1 MVYIGEYNGKAVKYR
16 VLDVNT
22 TEYSAQ
28 EGGVK
33 APTMLLESTEELWI
47 DKFDDRGREWAESY
61 IKVFLNSEDGY
72 SDTGF
77 LTSAF
82 SGVEK
87 NAIASSVKS
96 TASDEDGE
104 GMSLAGY
111 APLTGEKIFLLDAK
125 EATRTGYGY
134 SNTNQSA
141 VNRLRDSTSD
151 LGKRVFWYRSSFGT
165 HVCASFQKG
174 EIAAQGSTV
183 ENSIVPALNV
193 DLSSVLFTSKLPDEC
208 ATHHAAHKLTLIDD
222 NIKLSLPM
230 AKSSVTRDGDEI
242 RVRYN
247 LSNQSEYNIPNRI
260 SVLILDKE
268 WTRGNSNNA
277 SVLAYDTVYSDTA
290 SYVAYTLPVEL
301 AGKECGKDY
310 YAYIVAE
317 DINSGASTDYA
328 SEPVALDIPNRI
340 KFNAPT
346 VYNINIGAT
355 PLYLDTDEGWYNTTG
370 RSVVLGMK

>member
-1 MVYIGEYNGKAVKYR
+1 MCLPNGGIYMNKRYLLKKIAASFLAVTVVAGTMSFIGWNTDTADAAIYKEISGLGVSGIANPEEPDSVRAEWIGDYVYLGEYNGKAVKYR

-111 APLTGEKIFLLDAK
+111 APLTGEKIFCLMQKKRPEQDMGTAIQ
-125 EATRTGYGY
+125 
-134 SNTNQSA
+134 TNLQ
-141 VNRLRDSTSD
+141 
-151 LGKRVFWYRSSFGT
+151 
-165 HVCASFQKG
+165 
-174 EIAAQGSTV
+174 
-183 ENSIVPALNV
+183 
-193 DLSSVLFTSKLPDEC
+193 
-208 ATHHAAHKLTLIDD
+208 
-222 NIKLSLPM
+222 
-230 AKSSVTRDGDEI
+230 
-242 RVRYN
+242 
-247 LSNQSEYNIPNRI
+247 
-260 SVLILDKE
+260 
-268 WTRGNSNNA
+268 
-277 SVLAYDTVYSDTA
+277 
-290 SYVAYTLPVEL
+290 
-301 AGKECGKDY
+301 
-310 YAYIVAE
+310 
-317 DINSGASTDYA
+317 
-328 SEPVALDIPNRI
+328 
-340 KFNAPT
+340 
-346 VYNINIGAT
+346 
-355 PLYLDTDEGWYNTTG
+355 
-370 RSVVLGMK
+370 